1 MSFLRGRV
9 FILRAWALTLCLF
22 VLPAPSFAW
31 QETTVLAHR
40 MRVRVDGGLEGTV
53 SHELLVKIRGGPVK
67 SLPLVGV
74 DPDAEILPDATVRM
88 AQNTWNQWPLSAT
101 ARPDGS
107 LDLHIGAPKGLRGGT
122 YLFTLSYRTSFDDPS
137 RVSVKGDKAI
147 LRWVGPRLD
156 TGIDTVRLTFDL
168 PKGEEAP
175 VLSDQHE
182 EFGAVAIL
190 EQVRRGDRDEV
201 DLVRAHVAKGEPTV
215 WEIEV
220 SREALGLAKEGEL
233 PRALAPKAAPVVQR
247 ARQPIELW
255 VGLGL
260 GLLLAALSFG
270 KARDLKKRAS
280 ALGAIARPLIPVPIW
295 LRAIGAGACFGA
307 AGYAAG
313 TEEPALGALLLLG
326 AVLSGAYLAP
336 VRATAPR
343 GPGHWR
349 LVPNEA
355 LEHLKPRERGWFD
368 VSSWRGSLV
377 FCVVVGG
384 LAFGAYRVLPM
395 SPYRALLL
403 LTGALPFVP
412 LFLTGRLS
420 DFPVSPLTEGRAWLR
435 YLKKALAPKGLKLSL
450 WGRYP
455 PDTVDFIDA
464 PLDEARL
471 RIELKER
478 VQGLKAFEVA
488 FEEGAGRF
496 VQPCLLL
503 RVLDDSEAR
512 ARLASLNGFIR
523 GRDVSERVVIVRPP
537 LPTPKELLA
546 LIVEVTALLTKKA
559 PSDEI
564 SQVSQID
571 AQKSPSDEVS
581 KVGPIKARRSSGRA
595 ERTRKT
601 GTSADAR

>member
-1 MSFLRGRV
+1 
-9 FILRAWALTLCLF
+9 
-22 VLPAPSFAW
+22 
-31 QETTVLAHR
+31 
-40 MRVRVDGGLEGTV
+40 
-53 SHELLVKIRGGPVK
+53 
-67 SLPLVGV
+67 
-74 DPDAEILPDATVRM
+74 
-88 AQNTWNQWPLSAT
+88 
-101 ARPDGS
+101 
-107 LDLHIGAPKGLRGGT
+107 
-122 YLFTLSYRTSFDDPS
+122 
-137 RVSVKGDKAI
+137 
-147 LRWVGPRLD
+147 
-156 TGIDTVRLTFDL
+156 
-168 PKGEEAP
+168 
-175 VLSDQHE
+175 
-182 EFGAVAIL
+182 
-190 EQVRRGDRDEV
+190 
-201 DLVRAHVAKGEPTV
+201 
-215 WEIEV
+215 
-220 SREALGLAKEGEL
+220 
-233 PRALAPKAAPVVQR
+233 
-247 ARQPIELW
+247 
-255 VGLGL
+255 
-260 GLLLAALSFG
+260 
-270 KARDLKKRAS
+270 
-280 ALGAIARPLIPVPIW
+280 
-295 LRAIGAGACFGA
+295 
-307 AGYAAG
+307 
-313 TEEPALGALLLLG
+313 
-326 AVLSGAYLAP
+326 
-336 VRATAPR
+336 
-343 GPGHWR
+343 
-349 LVPNEA
+349 
-355 LEHLKPRERGWFD
+355 
-368 VSSWRGSLV
+368 
-377 FCVVVGG
+377 VVVGG

-471 RIELKER
+471 RIELK
-478 VQGLKAFEVA
+478 AFEVA

-546 LIVEVTALLTKKA
+546 LIVEVTDLLTKKA